1 MGRKAAKALKAT
13 PSHISAAHLVYTVLA
28 AHYHLRIGQ
37 SCSSDWHSTPPP
49 STPPTLTPT
58 PRSLG
63 WHRLHICGARLHMN
77 LVYGSKSLSPP
88 LLSPPPPS
96 SPPVVCVW
104 ANMLCPCI
112 HSVWSRRRDKHRL
125 ASLHSLSVND
135 AEIISPRH
143 NKNIHPPEP

>member
-37 SCSSDWHSTPPP
+37 SCSSDWHSTPPLHSPDPYPHP
-49 STPPTLTPT
+49 SF
-58 PRSLG
+58 S
-63 WHRLHICGARLHMN
+63 RLASAAHLRRTSPHEPCLRIK
-77 LVYGSKSLSPP
+77 VIKSSSFVPPP
-88 LLSPPPPS
+88 LL
-96 SPPVVCVW
+96 PPVVCVW

-143 NKNIHPPEP
+143 NKNIHPREP